1 MSPHLIYS
9 YTVFLVLA
17 LALVIAYY
25 ELVRMEWS
33 EAERRQLE
41 AAELELAQILT
52 LLETPDVQ
60 ALMTDYSDRQPLFME
75 FSQALKRDV
84 LSVVRLR
91 DLSPKALCL
100 VGLFLVSYYVI
111 RLKSYLFC
119 SRHDLR
125 FLSGLELVLVRA
137 LQ

>member
-41 AAELELAQILT
+41 AAELELSAQILT

-111 RLKSYLFC
+111 
-119 SRHDLR
+119 
-125 FLSGLELVLVRA
+125 LVRA